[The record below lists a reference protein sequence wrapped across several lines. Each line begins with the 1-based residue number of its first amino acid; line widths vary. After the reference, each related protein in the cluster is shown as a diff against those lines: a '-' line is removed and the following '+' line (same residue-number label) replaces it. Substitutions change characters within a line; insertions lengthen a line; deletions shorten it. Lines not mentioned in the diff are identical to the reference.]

1 MVRGWLDELTSA
13 GHVTGWAVDTAA
25 LDRALPIAILDAAG
39 QEIAWGLA
47 HRYRADL
54 ADAGIGTGWCGF
66 RVRLSVP
73 TRGLR
78 RRALSLADRA
88 TGTRLHHADPP
99 RYTEEVDTPIAAV
112 DDLVGA
118 DPTLIGDITQLR
130 GCEPLFSA
138 YIKARG
144 VNAFIRAAYVYAL
157 GRPADEAG
165 LARYGGLIRQATL
178 LGYDLLAI
186 LADSDEFRARPRAL
200 AAPNM
205 PSFPFHS
212 T

>member
-13 GHVTGWAVDTAA
+13 GHVTGWAVDNAA
-25 LDRALPIAILDAAG
+25 LDRPLAIAILDAAG
-39 QEIAWGLA
+39 TEIAWGLA
-47 HRYRADL
+47 HGYRADL

-73 TRGLR
+73 ARPLR
-78 RRALSLADRA
+78 RAPLSLVDRT
-88 TGTRLHHADPP
+88 TGTPLHRADPP
-99 RYTEEVDTPIAAV
+99 RYTEEADPPIATVAELV
-112 DDLVGA
+112 DA
-118 DPTLIGDITQLR
+118 DPTIIGDITQLR

-144 VNAFIRAAYVYAL
+144 VNAFIRAAYVYVL

-165 LARYGGLIRQATL
+165 LARYGGLIRKAAL

-200 AAPNM
+200 ASPSVS
-205 PSFPFHS
+205 SFPFHCA
-212 T
+212 

>member
-1 MVRGWLDELTSA
+1 MLRGWLDELTSSGYA
-13 GHVTGWAVDTAA
+13 LGWATDTAA
-25 LDRALPIAILDAAG
+25 LDRPLAVAILDAAG
-39 QEIAWGLA
+39 QEVAWGLA
-47 HRYRADL
+47 HRYRPDL

-66 RVRLSVP
+66 RLRLSVP
-73 TRGLR
+73 ARTLR
-78 RRALSLADRA
+78 RAPLSLVDRA
-88 TGTRLHHADPP
+88 TGTMLHHADPP
-99 RYTEEVDTPIAAV
+99 RYTEQEDTPIAAV
-112 DDLVGA
+112 ADLVDA
-118 DPTLIGDITQLR
+118 DPTIIGDITELR

-165 LARYGGLIRQATL
+165 LARYGGLIRKAAL
-178 LGYDLLAI
+178 AGFDLLAI

-205 PSFPFHS
+205 PSFPFHGG
-212 T
+212 